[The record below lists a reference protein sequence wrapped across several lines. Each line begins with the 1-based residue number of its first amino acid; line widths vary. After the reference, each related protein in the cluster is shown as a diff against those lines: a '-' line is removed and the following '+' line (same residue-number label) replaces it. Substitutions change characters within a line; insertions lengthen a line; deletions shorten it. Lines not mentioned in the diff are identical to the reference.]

1 MEFQSPFSVIIAF
14 LVFLFFFLFQ
24 LVKVMKRSSKPKLPP
39 GPWKLPF
46 IGNMLSMISSELSQ
60 EILRNLA
67 RKYGPLMHLQLGEI
81 SAIVVSSTQVANEI
95 FKNDVSF
102 ANRPE
107 ILLAKIVLYNSTDI
121 GFAAYGDYWR
131 QMRKIC
137 TLELLSTK
145 KVQSFATIREQ
156 VARGVVD
163 SIRES
168 SGFPIDLT
176 EIIFISTNTVTSTAA
191 FGEKYK
197 DQEEL
202 LRLLKEMGETAS
214 GFDVA
219 DLFPSYKILHVL
231 TGMKPKLEKL
241 HHKLDKIL
249 NDIINMHEE
258 NRAGLKSRIGDAGEE
273 DLVDVML
280 RLKVSGDLEFPI
292 TSENIKA
299 IILDVFA
306 AGTDTSSSTVEWA
319 MSEMVRNPQ
328 VMAKAQAEVR
338 EVLKGKE
345 VVNETDFQ
353 RLNYLKLVIKETL
366 RLHPPIPLLLP
377 RECRERCEINGYMIP
392 VKTKVFINAWALGR
406 DPEFWIDAENFVPER
421 FENSHLD
428 FTGSSC
434 EYIPFGAGRR
444 ICPGRTFGL
453 ANVEFLLVNLL
464 YHFDWELPN
473 GMEHGE
479 VDMSVNIK
487 TGGRKKN
494 SLCLVPIPR
503 LE

>member
-1 MEFQSPFSVIIAF
+1 MEFQSPFSAMTF
-14 LVFLFFFLFQ
+14 LVFLFLFLFQ
-24 LVKVMKRSSKPKLPP
+24 FVKFMKRSSNPKLPP
-39 GPWKLPF
+39 GPRKLPF
-46 IGNMLSMISSELSQ
+46 IGNMLSMISSELPQ
-60 EILRNLA
+60 ETFRKLA

-81 SAIVVSSTQVANEI
+81 SAIVVSSSQVANEI
-95 FKNDVSF
+95 FKNDIAF

-107 ILLAKIVLYNSTDI
+107 LLLAKIVLYNCTDI
-121 GFAAYGDYWR
+121 GFSAYGDYWR

-156 VARGVVD
+156 VGRGVVD

-168 SGFPIDLT
+168 SGLPIDLT
-176 EIIFISTNTVTSTAA
+176 EMIFISTNTVTSMAA

-202 LRLLKEMGETAS
+202 MRLLKEMGEAAS

-219 DLFPSYKILHVL
+219 DLFPSYKLLHFL
-231 TGMKPKLEKL
+231 TGMKHKLEKL
-241 HHKLDKIL
+241 HHKLDNIL
-249 NDIINMHEE
+249 NDIIKKHQE
-258 NRAGLKSRIGDAGEE
+258 NLTGLKNQIGNAGEE

-280 RLKVSGDLEFPI
+280 RLKVNGDLEFPI
-292 TSENIKA
+292 TSDNIKA

-306 AGTDTSSSTVEWA
+306 AGTDTSSATVEWA
-319 MSEMVRNPQ
+319 MSEMVRNPK
-328 VMAKAQAEVR
+328 VMAKAQSEVR
-338 EVLKGKE
+338 QVFNGKE
-345 VVNETDFQ
+345 EVKEIDFQ

-377 RECRERCEINGYMIP
+377 RECRERCEINGYTIP

-406 DPEFWIDAENFVPER
+406 DPEFWMDAENFVPER

-428 FTGSSC
+428 FTGSSF

-453 ANVEFLLVNLL
+453 ANIEFLLVNLL
-464 YHFDWELPN
+464 YHFDWELPG
-473 GMEHGE
+473 GMEHGDL
-479 VDMSVNIK
+479 DMSVSIK

-503 LE
+503 LQ